1 MINTD
6 YANVIGLRRYKEKGK
21 GFYFSPKLIE
31 WLGPKREGDIADE
44 PYIHYAASM
53 QALFEKLA
61 LQMIDHYLGDVL
73 KETGKLA
80 FAGGCALNVKLNQK
94 IIARDDVKE
103 LFVQPASGDAGT
115 AVGAAAY
122 VSHARG
128 VPVEKMEHV
137 YLGPAYS
144 NEDVIAACARH
155 PSKPAW
161 RKIDNTPS
169 ASPRSW
175 STATRW
181 PGSRD
186 AWSLAHEPWAVV
198 RSSVAQA
205 PAAWPIG
212 STNKSS
218 SANAGGLSA
227 RRCST
232 PLRRR

>member
-1 MINTD
+1 
-6 YANVIGLRRYKEKGK
+6 
-21 GFYFSPKLIE
+21 
-31 WLGPKREGDIADE
+31 
-44 PYIHYAASM
+44 M

-161 RKIDNTPS
+161 RKICLLYTSP
-169 ASPRSW
+169 SPRD
-175 STATRW
+175 R
-181 PGSRD
+181 G
-186 AWSLAHEPWAVV
+186 
-198 RSSVAQA
+198 
-205 PAAWPIG
+205 
-212 STNKSS
+212 
-218 SANAGGLSA
+218 
-227 RRCST
+227 
-232 PLRRR
+232 